1 MENILDRETVFSE
14 EEEKNEEAISY
25 KEISCSSFEEAVEKV
40 VAEENYNRII
50 LCDIDGVLFGNKDKI
65 PLYSL
70 IKKSEIEDQ
79 TQGYLWNLREIYGDR
94 VVIVTNRNPRLNLF
108 LSSRYLINK
117 TEEVKE
123 NNGPELKVFHSLL
136 KQVPFLARKEKE
148 KFLEY
153 AGSILPHNREL
164 LITSIEDWSVVSL
177 NRKSFLINISKELS
191 KRYGIK
197 SGIINYVIK
206 K

>member
-1 MENILDRETVFSE
+1 MENILDRETVFPE

-50 LCDIDGVLFGNKDKI
+50 LCDIDGVLFGNKDKA

-123 NNGPELKVFHSLL
+123 NDGPELKVFHSLL

-148 KFLEY
+148 KLLEY

-177 NRKSFLINISKELS
+177 NRKSFLINISRELS